1 MICWWQHGE
10 KDYTHMQPFFHKD
23 LKDDMEANHIFY
35 AIQRSTVY
43 VIKFM
48 LNTMSSGDIKSGMS
62 VEWEKEGT

>member
-1 MICWWQHGE
+1 MLVATRQ
-10 KDYTHMQPFFHKD
+10 KRLYTNAAFFHKD

-48 LNTMSSGDIKSGMS
+48 LNTMLSGDIKSGMS

>member
-1 MICWWQHGE
+1 
-10 KDYTHMQPFFHKD
+10 MQPFFHKD